1 MSYEN
6 EEGYLEILKDVL
18 KNGQEINT
26 RNGITISNFGYLLK
40 FNNINNFP
48 LLTTKRVYFK
58 GVLEE
63 LLWFL
68 KGSSNTDYLQQ
79 KNIHIWDGNSSREYL
94 DANGFEN
101 YKEGELGPVYGWQ
114 WRSYGKKYNK
124 FGDETGVDQIKY
136 VLEELLK
143 SNNSRRAVLNAWNP
157 SQLNEMA
164 LPPCHMMYNF
174 YKNND
179 GLSCLMTMRSSDLFL
194 GLPFNIASTALLTS
208 IIAKVLHLN
217 VNNIA
222 LSLCDAHIYKEHINA
237 VNEQLSNNII
247 DNNCFLKINKEA
259 PDINTS
265 VLEKINW
272 INNLESNDFEI
283 INYKSHNTIKAIM
296 K

>member
-143 SNNSRRAVLNAWNP
+143 SNNSRRAVLTAWNP

>member
-114 WRSYGKKYNK
+114 WRTYGKKYNK

-237 VNEQLSNNII
+237 VNEQLSNDII

>member
-222 LSLCDAHIYKEHINA
+222 LSLCDAHIYKEHVNA
-237 VNEQLSNNII
+237 VNEQLSNDII